1 MLFGARALLIA
12 PAKGS
17 ALGSML
23 EGLADELMVEIRL
36 SED

>member
-1 MLFGARALLIA
+1 VLAA
-12 PAKGS
+12 PPTTDTETLS
-17 ALGSML
+17 SML